1 MVGHGELPNKIA
13 EEIAREAKA
22 EVARAAQ
29 LAWETDKVVE
39 KRHQG
44 QQYDSGASED
54 GAEDGVVT
62 PCFS

>member
-29 LAWETDKVVE
+29 LA
-39 KRHQG
+39 
-44 QQYDSGASED
+44 
-54 GAEDGVVT
+54 
-62 PCFS
+62 